1 MMMSPGRA
9 ARGVQC
15 LRIYLAGT
23 QHFFYKTVLRC
34 RLRRPPFDPL
44 TNARPVPAKKK
55 RNEAVA
61 QGEHGCW

>member
-1 MMMSPGRA
+1 
-9 ARGVQC
+9 
-15 LRIYLAGT
+15 
-23 QHFFYKTVLRC
+23 
-34 RLRRPPFDPL
+34 LRRPPFDPL